1 MNMPQVYRKTL
12 SGSGTTINN
21 GANPGAI
28 APPADRD
35 NSGKDLAVEFNGI
48 SLTQP
53 NGGLY
58 QFTTDHTVGGG
69 GYLIETHPA
78 FANLNNWRGSDYVL
92 QQLNNDPDV
101 IFKTSGG

>member
-1 MNMPQVYRKTL
+1 MPSHRL
-12 SGSGTTINN
+12 PI
-21 GANPGAI
+21 AI
-28 APPADRD
+28 IAAKIWRS
-35 NSGKDLAVEFNGI
+35 NLTG

-101 IFKTSGG
+101 IFKRLGITPMNSGWCGIRCWR